1 MITFMSA
8 CSGSDRPCLLYI
20 VLYNSIMAK
29 AVNIS
34 TARRDLPSLFD
45 KVTGRK
51 GEIVVIRRR
60 DGDRQAVLV
69 DREHFESLE
78 AATRRLS
85 AGRGFKLIG
94 SGEATGDIDA
104 VLSEIRADDR
114 REAERRQ
121 AEMSL
126 RARRLGTP

>member
-1 MITFMSA
+1 
-8 CSGSDRPCLLYI
+8 
-20 VLYNSIMAK
+20 MAK

-78 AATRRLS
+78 VATRRLS
-85 AGRGFKLIG
+85 AGWEFKLIG

-121 AEMSL
+121 GEMSL